1 MGQKKNNWQKNVV
14 IFTPETGRNSQ
25 YLESEKVQ
33 KNAVFSFFPL
43 SKIKTQLKNSV
54 SQKTENVFW

>member
-1 MGQKKNNWQKNVV
+1 MGQKNNNWQKNVV

-33 KNAVFSFFPL
+33 KKRCFFIFSP
-43 SKIKTQLKNSV
+43 I
-54 SQKTENVFW
+54 

>member
-1 MGQKKNNWQKNVV
+1 MSQKKNNWQKNVV

-33 KNAVFSFFPL
+33 KKTLFFHFFPY
-43 SKIKTQLKNSV
+43 LKLKHS
-54 SQKTENVFW
+54 